1 MNYLKPQLLPALAG
15 EYVLGSLKG
24 AARRRFER
32 LLATESA
39 VQAEVARWQA
49 RLQPLADRLEPV
61 EPARRVWSRIEAR
74 IGSRAEAVP
83 MPTSAGVLGALV
95 SAWWRRLA
103 FASSA
108 LAGVLVAVLFLR
120 APPPERPPQTVAVA
134 PAWDMW
140 SVLLSTDNKPQIIVC
155 AEKSKRYLWV
165 MVNRPQAIAADRSL
179 ELWMLPEGGQP
190 RSLGL
195 VPADGVHKI
204 ELATT
209 VGERLGQVPALA
221 ISLEPAGGSKT
232 GLPTGP
238 VLYTGA
244 VLTKKTT

>member
-1 MNYLKPQLLPALAG
+1 MNYLKPELLPALAG

-24 AARRRFER
+24 PARRRFER
-32 LLATESA
+32 LLAAESA
-39 VQAEVARWQA
+39 AQVEVARWQA

-61 EPARRVWSRIEAR
+61 EPARRVWKRIEAR
-74 IGSRAEAVP
+74 LDAPARVAPPVAA
-83 MPTSAGVLGALV
+83 AGVLGELV

-103 FASSA
+103 LASSA
-108 LAGVLVAVLFLR
+108 VAGILVAVLFLR
-120 APPPERPPQTVAVA
+120 APAPERAPQSVAVA

-140 SVLLSTDNKPQIIVC
+140 SVLLSADNKPQIIVC

-165 MVNRPQAIAADRSL
+165 MVNRPQTVAADRSL
-179 ELWMLPEGGQP
+179 ELWMLPEGGEP

-195 VPADGVHKI
+195 VPVDGVHKI

-221 ISLEPAGGSKT
+221 ISLEPAGGSTT
-232 GLPTGP
+232 GRPTGP
-238 VLYTGA
+238 VLYTGS
-244 VLTKKTT
+244 VLNKKTT